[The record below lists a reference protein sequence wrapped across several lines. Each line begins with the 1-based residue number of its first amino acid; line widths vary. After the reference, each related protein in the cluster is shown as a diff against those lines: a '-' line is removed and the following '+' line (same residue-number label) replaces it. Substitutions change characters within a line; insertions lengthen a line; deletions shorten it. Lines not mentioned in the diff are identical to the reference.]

1 MFLEIKNI
9 TKKYGEKTAV
19 DNVSF
24 SLEEGRLLTLLGPSG
39 CGKTTILRAIGG
51 FLKLD
56 QGSILLNGQDISPI
70 SPEEREVATVFQSY
84 GLFPNMKVYENVAYG
99 LKFRGIRKKE
109 ARNMAYD
116 FLNKVHLEEEG
127 EKYPSQLSGGQQ
139 QRVALA
145 RSLII
150 KPKLLLLDEP
160 LSNLD
165 AKLREQMREEIR
177 QVQQEFGVTMI
188 FVTHDQNEAF
198 SISDEVMLM
207 NEGKLIQKSS
217 PEDLYLHPNSAFA
230 LDFIGQSNI
239 KKGFY
244 CRPEDIKL
252 SSEGSPLK
260 VQSIEYLGDFVQYTV
275 LDKDGTKLI
284 MKQFL
289 QENTLEINK
298 IYPFFINW
306 RPIDFK
312 TTQR

>member
-1 MFLEIKNI
+1 MFLEIQNM

-207 NEGKLIQKSS
+207 NEGKLVQKSS

-239 KKGFY
+239 KNDFY

-252 SSEGSPLK
+252 SSEGTPLK
-260 VQSIEYLGDFVQYTV
+260 VQSIEYLGDFVQYTL
-275 LDKDGTKLI
+275 LDKDDTKLI

>member
-1 MFLEIKNI
+1 MFLEIQNM

-109 ARNMAYD
+109 ARDMAYD

-207 NEGKLIQKSS
+207 NEGKLVQKSS

-239 KKGFY
+239 KNDFY

-252 SSEGSPLK
+252 SAEGTPLK
-260 VQSIEYLGDFVQYTV
+260 VQSIEYLGDFVQYTL
-275 LDKDGTKLI
+275 LDKDDTKLI